1 MAGQQLP
8 LQQVVQDIIY
18 TTSFVKN
25 TSGKLCLLIYDGHSS
40 HITSD
45 MVEMV
50 AANNIH
56 LFCLPPHTTHRLQ
69 PLDVGIFRPVQK
81 AWMKNVSS
89 TQ

>member
-18 TTSFVKN
+18 TTN
-25 TSGKLCLLIYDGHSS
+25 TSGKLCLLIYDGHSL

-45 MVEMV
+45 MVETV

-89 TQ
+89 IQ